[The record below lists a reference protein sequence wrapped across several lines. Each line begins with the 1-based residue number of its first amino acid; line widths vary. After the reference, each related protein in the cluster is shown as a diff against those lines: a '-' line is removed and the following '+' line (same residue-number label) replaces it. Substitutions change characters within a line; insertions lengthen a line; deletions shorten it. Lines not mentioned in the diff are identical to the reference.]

1 MERGHAVVFGA
12 GNMACGLLGPLLAQS
27 GFATLFVARRP
38 KVIDALNGRHGYTLY
53 VAGDPAQ
60 RLAIGDCAAL
70 CARDERRVAAA
81 VADAAVV
88 FTAVGLENLAGITPA
103 I

>member
-38 KVIDALNGRHGYTLY
+38 DVIDAINARNGYTLHI
-53 VAGDPAQ
+53 ASDPAQ
-60 RLAIGDCAAL
+60 RLAIRNCAAL
-70 CARDERRVAAA
+70 SVREERRVAAA
-81 VADAAVV
+81 VSPAPGRVSGRGPGR
-88 FTAVGLENLAGITPA
+88 TAGRTG
-103 I
+103 